1 MKITLEEIA
10 EYRELSKLVH
20 KSLLRMKEIDS
31 KIPKLTDTGGNYMP
45 IRNLSERD
53 TNSYLKK

>member
-1 MKITLEEIA
+1 MKITKEEIA
-10 EYRELSKLVH
+10 EYRELSELVN

-31 KIPKLTDTGGNYMP
+31 KIPKLTDTGGNYTP
-45 IRNLSERD
+45 IHNLSERE